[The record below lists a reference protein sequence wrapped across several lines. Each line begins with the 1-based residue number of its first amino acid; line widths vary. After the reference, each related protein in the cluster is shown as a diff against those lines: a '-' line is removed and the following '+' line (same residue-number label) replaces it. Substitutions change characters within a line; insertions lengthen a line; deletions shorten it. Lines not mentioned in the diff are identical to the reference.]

1 MTTALTPALFPA
13 PALAAEAWEAN
24 LASLD
29 RAAAAAA
36 DLLTLDPATLTPAQ
50 DEQLQTYL
58 VKARRT
64 LELMQERRAPLTRAL
79 DAVRQQF
86 VQLEAQL
93 DPKKKESVT
102 ARLQALRDAYA
113 ARLREA
119 ELERQREI
127 QRRAVEARQAPA
139 AEQAQLL
146 EVVEQLAAEP
156 LPEVPRGRAAVAVT
170 VTEPGAYVALLALY
184 LERERRTLDQLS
196 RLTLGQLVTF
206 AERLAT
212 STGEVL
218 EVPGLQYAETFRTVA
233 R

>member
-1 MTTALTPALFPA
+1 MTTTLTHSSLPA
-13 PALAAEAWEAN
+13 PAQAAEAWEAN

-29 RAAAAAA
+29 RATAAAA
-36 DLLTLDPATLTPAQ
+36 DLLTLNAATLTPEQ
-50 DEQLQTYL
+50 DAALETYL

-64 LELMQERRAPLTRAL
+64 LEQMQERRTPLTRAL
-79 DAVRQQF
+79 DAVRTQF

-93 DPKKKESVT
+93 DPKKTNSVT

-113 ARLREA
+113 ARLRQA
-119 ELERQREI
+119 ELQRQDEIRERAIAAQK
-127 QRRAVEARQAPA
+127 ASA
-139 AEQAQLL
+139 AEREQLL

-156 LPEVPRGRAAVAVT
+156 LPEVPKGRSSVTIT
-170 VTEPGAYVALLALY
+170 VTDASAYVGLLALY

-218 EVPGLQYAETFRTVA
+218 EVHGLQYSETFRTVA